1 MAFYSLEDIYE
12 RLVIQRI
19 EEQEIPLEDKC
30 ELLLD
35 FHNNSKEYY
44 EQLCEYSY
52 LLSKGTCELCLWLS
66 LNGKPHLSLSATNK
80 NDVVLL
86 KPNSYPI
93 FLDDDIIDCVNII
106 LQNLSKC

>member
-1 MAFYSLEDIYE
+1 MAFFSLEDIYE

-19 EEQEIPLEDKC
+19 EEQNIPLEDKC

-52 LLSKGTCELCLWLS
+52 LLSRGNCELSLWMS
-66 LNGKPHLSLSATNK
+66 LNGKPHLSLSPVDNG
-80 NDVVLL
+80 DVILFKPHSFLL
-86 KPNSYPI
+86 SSDEDI
-93 FLDDDIIDCVNII
+93 FNCVNIM